1 MNNITLTKFQAVVLA
16 ILGCI
21 SISLGSDLDGY
32 IADIF
37 LVFGGGITFAAL
49 TLPTP
54 KESQDE

>member
-21 SISLGSDLDGY
+21 SISLGADMGGY

-37 LVFGGGITFAAL
+37 LVFGGGITCAAL

-54 KESQDE
+54 KDDANE